1 MTGLSRAFVGLCLFL
16 LLNFA
21 GTVSAKQPYHWSD
34 TDPSISIT
42 HIFQGQINK
51 KGKATGF
58 HYAGIEKPTYE
69 NSPRLKQIL
78 SKPNKVGVYTAIIEV
93 WDAKGALWKS
103 KFSSLFPDH
112 FTRTKIIAAILAAF
126 KGNTLKAERKWRG
139 KSGQGFDIE
148 GYMLKDGRII
158 TAYQIYKMNE

>member
-1 MTGLSRAFVGLCLFL
+1 MTVLSRSFVGLCFYL

-21 GTVSAKQPYHWSD
+21 GTASAKQPYEWSD

-69 NSPRLKQIL
+69 NSPHLKQIL

-93 WDAKGALWKS
+93 WDAKGAQWKS

-112 FTRTKIIAAILAAF
+112 FTRPKIITAILAAF
-126 KGNTLKAERKWRG
+126 KGNTLKAKRKWRG

-158 TAYQIYKMNE
+158 TAYPIYKMNE